1 MKLEK
6 YTKKQEAVVNAGM
19 TLCVECPNGYYGDKS
34 CGASG
39 MQRLNLKDTS
49 GCFRPKSEKQV

>member
-6 YTKKQEAVVNAGM
+6 YTKQQEVMVKAGM

-34 CGASG
+34 CGACG
-39 MQRLNLKDTS
+39 MQRVDKKDTS
-49 GCFRPKSEKQV
+49 GCFKPKSEENL